1 MSLSIYS
8 PSSTTVEG
16 AKKPVI
22 DDDIAKMVTFGAG
35 RRKVFFFS
43 VKTGEEESPLAVSN
57 IDLAPL

>member
-1 MSLSIYS
+1 MYS
-8 PSSTTVEG
+8 PSSTTLEG
-16 AKKPVI
+16 AKKPAI

-35 RRKVFFFS
+35 RRKVFFS

>member
-1 MSLSIYS
+1 M
-8 PSSTTVEG
+8 
-16 AKKPVI
+16 I